1 MSMQSRTLD
10 KASRLANELVV
21 DALFIVRRYPWH
33 WPGVVAGLVL
43 GFAAGYA
50 ITGLGFLP
58 FAASFVC
65 GGLGMN
71 IGSDFRFI
79 ARTPTR
85 LLLMDSSRVIGLP
98 TAVLREIDPTQVTVT
113 PAGPAMHLF
122 AGGQVHAMARQHT
135 ERLQRMLSIAPAAPP
150 SEPVVQFEM

>member
-10 KASRLANELVV
+10 RASRLANELVV

-33 WPGVVAGLVL
+33 WPAVAVGLAL
-43 GFAAGYA
+43 GFTGGYA

-58 FAASFVC
+58 FAAAFVL

-79 ARTPTR
+79 TRTPTR
-85 LLLMDSSRVIGLP
+85 ILLMDSSRVIGLP
-98 TAVLREIDPTQVTVT
+98 TRLLSEVHAEQISVT
-113 PAGPAMHLF
+113 PSGPAMHLTIS
-122 AGGQVHAMARQHT
+122 GVVHVMARQHLA
-135 ERLQRMLSIAPAAPP
+135 RLQRMLLQVPAAT
-150 SEPVVQFEM
+150 

>member
-10 KASRLANELVV
+10 RASRLADELVV

-33 WPGVVAGLVL
+33 WPAVAIGLMIGFL
-43 GFAAGYA
+43 GGYA

-58 FAASFVC
+58 FAAAFVL

-79 ARTPTR
+79 TRTPTR
-85 LLLMDSSRVIGLP
+85 ILLMDSSRVIGLP
-98 TAVLREIDPTQVTVT
+98 TRLMREVQSADITVT
-113 PAGPAMHLF
+113 PSGPAMHLTIR
-122 AGGQVHAMARQHT
+122 GEVHVMARQHVQ
-135 ERLQRMLSIAPAAPP
+135 RLDRMLLRVS
-150 SEPVVQFEM
+150 STT